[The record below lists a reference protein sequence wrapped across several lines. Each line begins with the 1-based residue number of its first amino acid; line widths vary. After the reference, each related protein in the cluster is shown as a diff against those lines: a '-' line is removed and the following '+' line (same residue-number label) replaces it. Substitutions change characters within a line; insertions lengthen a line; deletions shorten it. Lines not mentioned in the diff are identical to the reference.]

1 MNPLTGKIKLD
12 FRSNEP
18 IYLQIARQVEELVA
32 TGELK
37 LGDQLP
43 TVRELATELR
53 INFNTVGR
61 AYRVLDE
68 TRLISTQRGR
78 GTYIWEEPTEE
89 TMKQLK
95 KKSLEE
101 LAQTYRNEV
110 TQLGYSL
117 DDAIEELKRIQQAG
131 PSNGRENRSEE
142 SRNSEDRMMTLMQ
155 SAQQKKD
162 DQNQPQPRSRR
173 EKRRGQFPHQPHR
186 GVHLYAG
193 IHRRR
198 SLERTSWRQPAPAMC
213 SSRPG

>member
-1 MNPLTGKIKLD
+1 MNPLAGKIKLD

-18 IYLQIARQVEELVA
+18 IYLQITRQVEQLVA
-32 TGELK
+32 AGQLK

-78 GTYIWEEPTEE
+78 GTYIWEQPTEE

-101 LAQTYRNEV
+101 LSRAYRNQV
-110 TQLGYSL
+110 AQLGYSL
-117 DDAIEELKRIQQAG
+117 EDAIQELKRTPPAG
-131 PSNGRENRSEE
+131 SSTGREDEP
-142 SRNSEDRMMTLMQ
+142 ED
-155 SAQQKKD
+155 
-162 DQNQPQPRSRR
+162 
-173 EKRRGQFPHQPHR
+173 EK
-186 GVHLYAG
+186 
-193 IHRRR
+193 
-198 SLERTSWRQPAPAMC
+198 
-213 SSRPG
+213 

>member
-18 IYLQIARQVEELVA
+18 IYLQIARQMEQLVA
-32 TGELK
+32 KGELK

-68 TRLISTQRGR
+68 SRLISTQRGR

-95 KKSLEE
+95 RKSLEE
-101 LAQTYRNEV
+101 LARTYQNEIS
-110 TQLGYSL
+110 QLGYSL
-117 DDAIEELKRIQQAG
+117 DDAIEELKRIQ
-131 PSNGRENRSEE
+131 PSDPSTGREHQPEDRDSEE
-142 SRNSEDRMMTLMQ
+142 
-155 SAQQKKD
+155 
-162 DQNQPQPRSRR
+162 
-173 EKRRGQFPHQPHR
+173 
-186 GVHLYAG
+186 
-193 IHRRR
+193 I
-198 SLERTSWRQPAPAMC
+198 
-213 SSRPG
+213 

>member
-18 IYLQIARQVEELVA
+18 IYLQIARQVEQVVA
-32 TGELK
+32 RGELK

-89 TMKQLK
+89 TRRQLK
-95 KKSLEE
+95 KHSLEE
-101 LAQTYRNEV
+101 LTRAYLNEI
-110 TQLGYSL
+110 TQLGYGL
-117 DDAIEELKRIQQAG
+117 DEAIEELKRLPQAG
-131 PSNGRENRSEE
+131 PSSGREERSDEDESEE
-142 SRNSEDRMMTLMQ
+142 
-155 SAQQKKD
+155 K
-162 DQNQPQPRSRR
+162 
-173 EKRRGQFPHQPHR
+173 
-186 GVHLYAG
+186 
-193 IHRRR
+193 
-198 SLERTSWRQPAPAMC
+198 
-213 SSRPG
+213 

>member
-18 IYLQIARQVEELVA
+18 IYLQIARQVEQLVA
-32 TGELK
+32 KGDLK

-61 AYRVLDE
+61 AYRLLDDS
-68 TRLISTQRGR
+68 RLISTQRGR

-101 LAQTYRNEV
+101 LARTYQDQV
-110 TQLGYSL
+110 SQLGYSL
-117 DDAIEELKRIQQAG
+117 DDAIEELKRIQLAR
-131 PSNGRENRSEE
+131 PSTGRENE
-142 SRNSEDRMMTLMQ
+142 SH
-155 SAQQKKD
+155 
-162 DQNQPQPRSRR
+162 
-173 EKRRGQFPHQPHR
+173 EK
-186 GVHLYAG
+186 
-193 IHRRR
+193 
-198 SLERTSWRQPAPAMC
+198 E
-213 SSRPG
+213 

>member
-1 MNPLTGKIKLD
+1 MNHLTGKITLD
-12 FRSNEP
+12 FRSNDP
-18 IYLQIARQVEELVA
+18 IYLQIARQVEQLV
-32 TGELK
+32 TIGELK

-101 LAQTYRNEV
+101 LARNYREEAV
-110 TQLGYSL
+110 RLGYSL
-117 DDAIEELKRIQQAG
+117 EDAVEELKRIQPAG
-131 PSNGRENRSEE
+131 P
-142 SRNSEDRMMTLMQ
+142 Q
-155 SAQQKKD
+155 A
-162 DQNQPQPRSRR
+162 
-173 EKRRGQFPHQPHR
+173 
-186 GVHLYAG
+186 
-193 IHRRR
+193 
-198 SLERTSWRQPAPAMC
+198 SLENQSEIKDKEL
-213 SSRPG
+213 